1 MYKTERKPDVSDLYS
16 LYNFYGSY
24 KDYYNYYWE
33 HINQK
38 VVTKESIELY
48 KKNLIEGKHKLGGPI
63 EALCLFAQIPKS
75 YLFNSDN
82 TPKDLNEIEVLDMI
96 MEANYGET
104 ND

>member
-1 MYKTERKPDVSDLYS
+1 MEKKLSKNDIYT
-16 LYNFYGSY
+16 LYNFYWTY
-24 KDYYNYYWE
+24 KDYYTYYWT

-38 VVTKESIELY
+38 VITKEDIELY

-63 EALCLFAQIPKS
+63 EALCMFAQIPKS
-75 YLFNSDN
+75 YVFNSN
-82 TPKDLNEIEVLDMI
+82 GTPKDLNEIEVLDMI

>member
-1 MYKTERKPDVSDLYS
+1 MERKVSKSDV
-16 LYNFYGSY
+16 YNLSNMYWQY
-24 KDYYNYYWE
+24 KYYYNYYWE

-63 EALCLFAQIPKS
+63 EALCMFAQIPKS
-75 YLFNSDN
+75 YVFNKDG

-104 ND
+104 NN

>member
-1 MYKTERKPDVSDLYS
+1 MSKVDKNDIFS

-24 KDYYNYYWE
+24 KEYYNYYWE

-38 VVTKESIELY
+38 TITKDDIELY
-48 KKNLIEGKHKLGGPI
+48 KKNLAGDKNKLGGPI
-63 EALCLFAQIPKS
+63 EALCMFAQVPQS
-75 YLFNSDN
+75 YLFNKDN

>member
-1 MYKTERKPDVSDLYS
+1 MSKVDKNDIFS

-24 KDYYNYYWE
+24 KEYYNYYWE
-33 HINQK
+33 HINQNTI
-38 VVTKESIELY
+38 TKEDIELY
-48 KKNLIEGKHKLGGPI
+48 KKNLAEDKSKLGGPI
-63 EALCLFAQIPKS
+63 EALCMFAQIPKS
-75 YLFNSDN
+75 YVFNSDD